1 MRFSDRITFVNQEES
16 YFDPSIGDYV
26 ESEKIEVTKA
36 CKISPMGIER
46 QKLVFGELNKNVI
59 VVRLQHPYSATF
71 DTVEVDGNNYKVMR
85 ESNYRKGAL
94 FLEGD
99 NFANKG

>member
-1 MRFSDRITFVNQEES
+1 MRFSDRITFVNQDES
-16 YFDPSIGDYV
+16 YFDPSIGGYV
-26 ESEKIEVTKA
+26 ESEKIEVTKP
-36 CKISPMGIER
+36 CKVSPMGIER
-46 QKLVFGELNKNVI
+46 QSLVFGVTNKNVV
-59 VVRLQHPYSATF
+59 VVRLQHPYLDKF
-71 DTVEVDGNNYKVMR
+71 DTVEVKGNNYKVMR